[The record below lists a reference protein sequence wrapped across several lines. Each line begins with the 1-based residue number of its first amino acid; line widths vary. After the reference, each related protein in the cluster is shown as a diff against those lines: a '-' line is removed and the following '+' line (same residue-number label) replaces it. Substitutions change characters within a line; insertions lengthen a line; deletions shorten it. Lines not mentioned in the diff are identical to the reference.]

1 MQRILCGQIAAS
13 GLQWVYPTWKALLL
27 LLWLLW
33 FLWLS
38 PWPFLVP
45 VLSGLISSPSVIP
58 LPHLCGS
65 LDKSSQP
72 SSFPSTVL
80 WEPGSLALLS
90 LYCFSPSALFT
101 YSAVLV
107 QFFPLCGKQVL
118 FLGRGVVVIPD
129 LMYGRISFS
138 KFCKLQSVA
147 FPPRL
152 LMEAAPERIFHP
164 SCSEEMNR

>member
-1 MQRILCGQIAAS
+1 MWTDCCIRASVSLSYLKSITASFVITLIFVTLSLTFPGACAVRPDFLPLSHSIAPS
-13 GLQWVYPTWKALLL
+13 
-27 LLWLLW
+27 LWQ
-33 FLWLS
+33 F
-38 PWPFLVP
+38 
-45 VLSGLISSPSVIP
+45 G
-58 LPHLCGS
+58 H
-65 LDKSSQP
+65 SSQP

-80 WEPGSLALLS
+80 WGAGSLALLS